1 MMTGPVSTKANAEAV
16 SGFSP
21 PDRMLQITMG
31 RAELGK
37 EMVIAKVNSS
47 QETIQASKTS
57 AGWRQTRFHA
67 TVDPILSA

>member
-21 PDRMLQITMG
+21 PDRMSQITME
-31 RAELGK
+31 RAGLG
-37 EMVIAKVNSS
+37 EERMIAKVNSS

-67 TVDPILSA
+67 TVGSILSA